1 MTGPAVLD
9 IHRGSERPSTH
20 TITIGTLT
28 VSFDVRYATGEE
40 GERVAARQAE
50 AVAAL
55 ARWAAHP
62 HGRDV
67 AEETDERVDRE

>member
-1 MTGPAVLD
+1 MLD

-50 AVAAL
+50 AITAL
-55 ARWAAHP
+55 ARWASQP
-62 HGRDV
+62 HSSDI